1 MYTIKYLNK
10 QYSIYYYE
18 TMGII
23 YVTYKYDASFP
34 TKLSLTTDDHSI
46 NYIMLAKNALII
58 NNFRMLFHKG
68 CFRFK
73 NLECKQ
79 MVIQMLSY

>member
-1 MYTIKYLNK
+1 M
-10 QYSIYYYE
+10 
-18 TMGII
+18 I
-23 YVTYKYDASFP
+23 YVTDSYDASFP
-34 TKLSLTTDDHSI
+34 TKLSLTTDDHNI
-46 NYIMLAKNALII
+46 NYVMLAKNALII
-58 NNFRMLFHKG
+58 NNFRLLFNKG